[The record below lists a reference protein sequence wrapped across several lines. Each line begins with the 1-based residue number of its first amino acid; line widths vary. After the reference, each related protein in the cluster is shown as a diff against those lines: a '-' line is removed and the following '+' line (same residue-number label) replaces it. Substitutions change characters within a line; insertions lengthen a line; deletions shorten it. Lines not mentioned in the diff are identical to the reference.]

1 MSSEDPDLSSRT
13 LGTTAVLGFCHWDQ
27 DAHEVLGQGGGSGWK
42 KLTQRQCC
50 CHGKSSGSGVLIAGC
65 ATWGTCPEPS
75 EPTSKSTKWVIAL
88 PVGDLWSYKEG
99 TRLYL
104 CLLGSRAMSATVSMA
119 RKKSGITGK
128 ISLLS
133 GQVGKIR
140 SHTRSWTWDLGLRG
154 QGLEPGFSLTWW
166 LNLSISIHPFVHS
179 TPWFLHL
186 PSAGCSA
193 RLSIKRS
200 GHPKKM

>member
-1 MSSEDPDLSSRT
+1 MSSEDPNLSSRT
-13 LGTTAVLGFCHWDQ
+13 LSTTAVLGFCHWDQ
-27 DAHEVLGQGGGSGWK
+27 DPHEVLGQEEGSGWK

-50 CHGKSSGSGVLIAGC
+50 CHGKSSGSEVLIAEC

-75 EPTSKSTKWVIAL
+75 EPTSKSMKWVIAL

-99 TRLYL
+99 TRFHL

-119 RKKSGITGK
+119 HKKSGITGK

-133 GQVGKIR
+133 GQVSKIR
-140 SHTRSWTWDLGLRG
+140 SHARSWTWDLGLRG
-154 QGLEPGFSLTWW
+154 QGLESW
-166 LNLSISIHPFVHS
+166 LFFDLMAELKHLSSPVCPFY
-179 TPWFLHL
+179 TLILYL

-193 RLSIKRS
+193 RLSIKCS